1 MYMHLSF
8 ELWLE
13 EIMELTKSQERRL
26 SFVASLLSLNP
37 NDPTDRIKALR
48 HLNLDEEACF
58 HGFQYSQGFLEL
70 FVFLDEM
77 TPLEKVVCNLAQD
90 LKQMQIA
97 VFRTSDPENSFF
109 MSLREEADPWAI
121 LDERTAEDEDE
132 DAPASRPYTNT
143 LEITVLRTR
152 YSRDITDSEM
162 ERTLKD
168 LRRKLNLWKI
178 DVRAKLEIVAEHD
191 DLTRDFRSADDKLEI
206 EMDAAPL
213 HMASDRG
220 ELFIGFC
227 PIRTIFDYHVNL
239 GKRLKTKHNMAIVS
253 SNIRTY
259 LGNLTHTNA
268 ALIDAFQEMERSGDC
283 TDFPFLHNGMT
294 LTGDDLRLKDRDGK
308 KILQIER
315 PKIINGAQ
323 SLFTYEQYAKKSK
336 KPINPQVLVKV
347 VVPYAGSD
355 SFLRQVTMANNR
367 QNPVFSYHLRAADDL
382 QFFIWQRYQEEG
394 FTYVYKD
401 GVRLKAR
408 TRKLE
413 VRMRPELAKTL
424 FMMDAKISE
433 SKSSDCIFDKES
445 LYQRCFGAF
454 LRVSPQKEKDFV
466 RKTIAYTKA
475 WQLLT
480 RLPIKIR
487 NVVPGQGVSIEANE
501 DNPLTKITWNGR
513 LEDKFVFRSAI
524 RDLVVALALR
534 HWLIFGDPIQDFLYL
549 VDNELDFNNSIL
561 RYASKI
567 YSEHLKTIL
576 VSEFKD
582 NKDYYDTITTID
594 KDSGESV
601 ERRLWKGFGNTPTYE
616 KVLSMLV
623 KKDPSWAK
631 CRGGIEVFI

>member
-1 MYMHLSF
+1 
-8 ELWLE
+8 
-13 EIMELTKSQERRL
+13 MELSKSQERRL

-48 HLNLDEEACF
+48 HLNLDEEGCF
-58 HGFQYSQGFLEL
+58 HGFQYSQGFLE
-70 FVFLDEM
+70 FFIFLDES
-77 TPLEKVVCNLAQD
+77 TPLEKVVHNLVQD
-90 LKQMQIA
+90 LKQLQIA
-97 VFRTSDPENSFF
+97 VFRTSDPENPFF

-121 LDERTAEDEDE
+121 LDMNSGEDEDE
-132 DAPASRPYTNT
+132 DENAPASRPYMET
-143 LEITVLRTR
+143 LEITVLRTVS
-152 YSRDITDSEM
+152 SRDITDSEM

-168 LRRKLNLWKI
+168 MRRKLNVWKAEI
-178 DVRAKLEIVAEHD
+178 SAKLEIVAEHD
-191 DLTRDFRSADDKLEI
+191 DLTKDLRSGDDKLEI
-206 EMDAAPL
+206 QMEAPPL
-213 HMASDRG
+213 HMASERG
-220 ELFIGFC
+220 ELFLGFC
-227 PIRTIFDYHVNL
+227 PIRTIFDYHVSL

-268 ALIDAFQEMERSGDC
+268 ALIDAFQEMERMDDSS
-283 TDFPFLHNGMT
+283 DFPFLHNGMT
-294 LTGDDLRLKDRDGK
+294 LTGDDLRLKERDGHK
-308 KILQIER
+308 VLQIER

-323 SLFTYEQYAKKSK
+323 SLFTYEQYFKKSK
-336 KPINPQVLVKV
+336 HPVNPYVLVKV
-347 VVPYAGSD
+347 VVPYAGAD
-355 SFLRQVTMANNR
+355 TFLRQVTMANNR

-454 LRVSPQKEKDFV
+454 LRVAPAKEQEFV

-487 NVVPGQGVSIEANE
+487 NVIPGKGVSIEAND

-513 LEDKFVFRSAI
+513 LEDKFVFRSAV

-534 HWLIFGDPIQDFLYL
+534 HWLVYGEPTQDFEYL
-549 VDNELDFNNSIL
+549 VNNELDFNNSIL
-561 RYASKI
+561 RYASRI
-567 YSEHLKTIL
+567 YGDHLKAIL
-576 VSEFKD
+576 VSEFRDDKSF
-582 NKDYYDTITTID
+582 YDTITTID

-601 ERRLWKGFGNTPTYE
+601 ERRLWKGFGNTATYE
-616 KVLSMLV
+616 KMLDLLV

-631 CRGGIEVFI
+631 CRGGIDTFL

>member
-1 MYMHLSF
+1 
-8 ELWLE
+8 
-13 EIMELTKSQERRL
+13 MELSKSQERRL

-48 HLNLDEEACF
+48 HLNLDEEGCF
-58 HGFQYSQGFLEL
+58 HGFQYSQGFLE
-70 FVFLDEM
+70 FFIFLDES
-77 TPLEKVVCNLAQD
+77 TPLEKVVHNLVQD
-90 LKQMQIA
+90 LKQLQIA
-97 VFRTSDPENSFF
+97 VFRTSDPENPFF

-121 LDERTAEDEDE
+121 LDMNSGEDEDE
-132 DAPASRPYTNT
+132 DENAPASRPYMET
-143 LEITVLRTR
+143 LEITVLRTVS
-152 YSRDITDSEM
+152 SRDITDSEM

-168 LRRKLNLWKI
+168 MRRKLNVWKAEI
-178 DVRAKLEIVAEHD
+178 SAKLEIVAEHD
-191 DLTRDFRSADDKLEI
+191 DLTKDLRSGDDKLEI
-206 EMDAAPL
+206 QMEAPPL
-213 HMASDRG
+213 HMASERG
-220 ELFIGFC
+220 ELFLGFC
-227 PIRTIFDYHVNL
+227 PIRTIFDYHVSL

-268 ALIDAFQEMERSGDC
+268 ALIDAFQEMERMDDSS
-283 TDFPFLHNGMT
+283 DFPFLHNGMT
-294 LTGDDLRLKDRDGK
+294 LTGDDLRLKERDGHK
-308 KILQIER
+308 VLQIER

-323 SLFTYEQYAKKSK
+323 SLFTYEQYFKKSK
-336 KPINPQVLVKV
+336 HPVNPYVLVKV
-347 VVPYAGSD
+347 VVPYAGAD
-355 SFLRQVTMANNR
+355 TFLRQVTMANNR

-454 LRVSPQKEKDFV
+454 LRVAPAKEQEFV

-487 NVVPGQGVSIEANE
+487 NVIPGKGVSIEAND

-513 LEDKFVFRSAI
+513 LEDKFVFRSAV

-534 HWLIFGDPIQDFLYL
+534 HWLVYGEPTQDFEYL
-549 VDNELDFNNSIL
+549 VNNELDFNNSIL
-561 RYASKI
+561 RYASRI
-567 YSEHLKTIL
+567 YADHLKAIL
-576 VSEFKD
+576 VSEFRDDKSF
-582 NKDYYDTITTID
+582 YDTITTID

-601 ERRLWKGFGNTPTYE
+601 ERRLWKGFGNTATYE
-616 KVLSMLV
+616 KMLDLLV

-631 CRGGIEVFI
+631 CRGGIDTFL

>member
-1 MYMHLSF
+1 
-8 ELWLE
+8 
-13 EIMELTKSQERRL
+13 MELTKSQERRL

-48 HLNLDEEACF
+48 HLNLDGDGCF
-58 HGFQYSQGFLEL
+58 HGFQYSQGFLE
-70 FVFLDEM
+70 FFIFLDED
-77 TPLEKVVCNLAQD
+77 TPLEKVVHNLTRD
-90 LKQMQIA
+90 LKQLQVA
-97 VFRTSDPENSFF
+97 VFRTSDPENPFF
-109 MSLREEADPWAI
+109 MSLREEADPWEV
-121 LDERTAEDEDE
+121 LSVDTEESENDE
-132 DAPASRPYTNT
+132 DAPASRPYMQT
-143 LEITVLRTR
+143 LEITVLRTMS
-152 YSRDITDSEM
+152 SRDITDSEM

-168 LRRKLNLWKI
+168 MRRKLNVWKSETH
-178 DVRAKLEIVAEHD
+178 AKIEIIAEHD
-191 DLTRDFRSADDKLEI
+191 DLTKDIRSNDDTLEI
-206 EMDAAPL
+206 DMDTAPL
-213 HMASDRG
+213 HMTSEHG
-220 ELFIGFC
+220 ELFLGFC
-227 PIRTIFDYHVNL
+227 PIRTIFDYHQAL
-239 GKRLKTKHNMAIVS
+239 GKRFKTKHNMAIVS

-268 ALIDAFQEMERSGDC
+268 ALIDAFQEMERQGDAS
-283 TDFPFLHNGMT
+283 DFPFLHNGMT
-294 LTGDDLRLKDRDGK
+294 LTGDDLRLKDRDGH

-323 SLFTYEQYAKKSK
+323 SLFTYESYFKKSK
-336 KPINPQVLVKV
+336 NPVNPFVLVKV
-347 VVPYAGSD
+347 VVPYAGAD
-355 SFLRQVTMANNR
+355 TFLRQVTMANNR

-454 LRVSPQKEKDFV
+454 LRVTPAKERDFV

-487 NVVPGQGVSIEANE
+487 NVVPGKGVSIEAND

-513 LEDKFVFRSAI
+513 LEDKFMFRSAV
-524 RDLVVALALR
+524 RDVVVALALR
-534 HWLIFGDPIQDFLYL
+534 HWLVYGNPLQDFEYL
-549 VDNELDFNNSIL
+549 VNNELDFNNSLL
-561 RYASKI
+561 RYASHI
-567 YSEHLKTIL
+567 YGDYLKTIL
-576 VSEFKD
+576 VNQFKD
-582 NKDYYDTITTID
+582 DKTYYDTITTID

-601 ERRLWKGFGNTPTYE
+601 ERRLWKGFGNTATYE
-616 KVLSMLV
+616 KMLELLI
-623 KKDPSWAK
+623 KKDAGWEK
-631 CRGGIEVFI
+631 CRGGIDVFL

>member
-1 MYMHLSF
+1 
-8 ELWLE
+8 
-13 EIMELTKSQERRL
+13 MELTKSQERRL

-48 HLNLDEEACF
+48 HLNLDEEGCF

-70 FVFLDEM
+70 FIFIDET
-77 TPLEKVVCNLAQD
+77 TPLEMAIHNLSRD
-90 LKQMQIA
+90 LKQLQVA
-97 VFRTSDPENSFF
+97 VFRTSDPENPFF
-109 MSLREEADPWAI
+109 MSLREEADPWDVLNI
-121 LDERTAEDEDE
+121 DTEEEEDL
-132 DAPASRPYTNT
+132 PASRPYMQT
-143 LEITVLRTR
+143 LEITVLRTLS
-152 YSRDITDSEM
+152 SRDITDAEM

-168 LRRKLNLWKI
+168 MRRKLSVWKTE
-178 DVRAKLEIVAEHD
+178 VRAKLEIVAEHD
-191 DLTRDFRSADDKLEI
+191 DLTKDLRNNDDKLDI
-206 EMDAAPL
+206 EMETTPL
-213 HMASDRG
+213 HMTSGRG
-220 ELFIGFC
+220 ELFVGFC
-227 PIRTIFDYHVNL
+227 PIRTIFDYHQAL

-268 ALIDAFQEMERSGDC
+268 ALIDAFQEMEKANDA

-308 KILQIER
+308 KVLQIER

-323 SLFTYEQYAKKSK
+323 SLFTYEQYFKKSK
-336 KPINPQVLVKV
+336 NPVNPYVLVKV
-347 VVPYAGSD
+347 VVPYAGAD
-355 SFLRQVTMANNR
+355 TFLRQVTMANNR

-424 FMMDAKISE
+424 FMMDSKISE
-433 SKSSDCIFDKES
+433 SRSPDCIFDKES

-454 LRVSPQKEKDFV
+454 LRVTPTKERDFV
-466 RKTIAYTKA
+466 RRTIACTKA

-487 NVVPGQGVSIEANE
+487 NVIPGKGVSIEAND

-513 LEDKFVFRSAI
+513 LEDKFMFRGAV
-524 RDLVVALALR
+524 RDVVVALALR
-534 HWLIFGDPIQDFLYL
+534 HWLVYGEPLRDFDYL
-549 VDNELDFNNSIL
+549 VNNELDFNNSVL
-561 RYASKI
+561 KYASRI
-567 YSEHLKTIL
+567 YSDYLKNIL

-582 NKDYYDTITTID
+582 DKAYYDTITTID
-594 KDSGESV
+594 KDSGENV
-601 ERRLWKGFGNTPTYE
+601 ERRLWKGFGTTATYE
-616 KVLSMLV
+616 KLLSMLV
-623 KKDPSWAK
+623 AKDPVWEK
-631 CRGGIEVFI
+631 CRGGIEVFL

>member
-1 MYMHLSF
+1 
-8 ELWLE
+8 
-13 EIMELTKSQERRL
+13 MELSKSQERRL

-48 HLNLDEEACF
+48 HLNLDEEGCF
-58 HGFQYSQGFLEL
+58 HGFQYSQGFLE
-70 FVFLDEM
+70 FFIFLDES
-77 TPLEKVVCNLAQD
+77 TPLEKVVHNLVQD
-90 LKQMQIA
+90 LKQLQIA
-97 VFRTSDPENSFF
+97 VFRTSDPENPFF

-121 LDERTAEDEDE
+121 LDMNSGEDEDE
-132 DAPASRPYTNT
+132 DENAPASRPYMET
-143 LEITVLRTR
+143 LEITVLRTVS
-152 YSRDITDSEM
+152 SRDITDSEM

-168 LRRKLNLWKI
+168 MRRKLNVWKAEI
-178 DVRAKLEIVAEHD
+178 SAKLEIVAEHD
-191 DLTRDFRSADDKLEI
+191 DLTKDLRSGDDKLEI
-206 EMDAAPL
+206 QMEAPPL
-213 HMASDRG
+213 HMASERG
-220 ELFIGFC
+220 ELFLGFC
-227 PIRTIFDYHVNL
+227 PIRTIFDYHVSL

-268 ALIDAFQEMERSGDC
+268 ALIDAFQEMERMDDSS
-283 TDFPFLHNGMT
+283 DFPFLHNGMT
-294 LTGDDLRLKDRDGK
+294 LTGDDLRLKERDGHK
-308 KILQIER
+308 VLQIER

-323 SLFTYEQYAKKSK
+323 SLFTYEQYFKKSK
-336 KPINPQVLVKV
+336 HPVNPYVLVKV
-347 VVPYAGSD
+347 VVPYAGAD
-355 SFLRQVTMANNR
+355 TFLRQVTMANNR

-454 LRVSPQKEKDFV
+454 LRVAPAKEQEFV

-487 NVVPGQGVSIEANE
+487 NVIPGKGVSIEAND

-513 LEDKFVFRSAI
+513 LEDKFVFRSAV

-534 HWLIFGDPIQDFLYL
+534 HWLVYGEPTQDFEYL
-549 VDNELDFNNSIL
+549 VNNELDFNNSIL
-561 RYASKI
+561 RYASRI
-567 YSEHLKTIL
+567 YGDHLKAIL
-576 VSEFKD
+576 VSEFRDDK
-582 NKDYYDTITTID
+582 NFYDTITTID

-601 ERRLWKGFGNTPTYE
+601 ERRLWKGFGNSVTYE
-616 KVLSMLV
+616 KMLDLLI
-623 KKDPSWAK
+623 KKDASWAK
-631 CRGGIEVFI
+631 CRGGIDTFL

>member
-1 MYMHLSF
+1 
-8 ELWLE
+8 
-13 EIMELTKSQERRL
+13 MELTKSQERRL

-48 HLNLDEEACF
+48 HLNLDEEGCF

-70 FVFLDEM
+70 FIFLDEM
-77 TPLEKVVCNLAQD
+77 TPLEKVVCNLVQD

-97 VFRTSDPENSFF
+97 VFRTSDPENPFF
-109 MSLREEADPWAI
+109 MSLREEADPWAV
-121 LDERTAEDEDE
+121 LDGNATEEEDEDT
-132 DAPASRPYTNT
+132 PASRPYMET

-213 HMASDRG
+213 HMTSDRG
-220 ELFIGFC
+220 ELFLGFC
-227 PIRTIFDYHVNL
+227 PIRTIFEYHLNL

-268 ALIDAFQEMERSGDC
+268 ALIDAFQEMERTSDS

-308 KILQIER
+308 KVLLIER

-336 KPINPQVLVKV
+336 KPVNPQVLVKV

-355 SFLRQVTMANNR
+355 SFLKQVTMANNR

-433 SKSSDCIFDKES
+433 SKSSDCIFDKET

-454 LRVSPQKEKDFV
+454 LRVAPQKEKDFV

-487 NVVPGQGVSIEANE
+487 NVVPGQGVSIEAND

-513 LEDKFVFRSAI
+513 LEDKFVFRSAV
-524 RDLVVALALR
+524 RDLVVSLALR
-534 HWLIFGDPIQDFLYL
+534 HWLIFGDPIQDFKYL
-549 VDNELDFNNSIL
+549 VENELDFNNSIL

-567 YSEHLKTIL
+567 YSDYLKTIL

-582 NKDYYDTITTID
+582 DKNYYDTITTID

-601 ERRLWKGFGNTPTYE
+601 ERRLWKGFGNTQTYE
-616 KVLSMLV
+616 RVLNMLI
-623 KKDPSWAK
+623 KKDSSWAK
-631 CRGGIEVFI
+631 CRGGIEAFI

>member
-1 MYMHLSF
+1 
-8 ELWLE
+8 
-13 EIMELTKSQERRL
+13 MELSKSQERRL

-48 HLNLDEEACF
+48 HLNLDEEGCF
-58 HGFQYSQGFLEL
+58 HGFQYSQGFLE
-70 FVFLDEM
+70 FFIFLDES
-77 TPLEKVVCNLAQD
+77 TPLEKVVHNLVQD
-90 LKQMQIA
+90 LKQLQIA
-97 VFRTSDPENSFF
+97 VFRTSDPENQFF

-121 LDERTAEDEDE
+121 LDMNSGEGDDEDE
-132 DAPASRPYTNT
+132 NAPASRPYMET
-143 LEITVLRTR
+143 LEITVLRTVS
-152 YSRDITDSEM
+152 SRDITDSEM

-168 LRRKLNLWKI
+168 MRRKLNVWKAE
-178 DVRAKLEIVAEHD
+178 VCAKLEIVAEHD
-191 DLTRDFRSADDKLEI
+191 DLTKDLRSGDDKLEI
-206 EMDAAPL
+206 QMEAPPL
-213 HMASDRG
+213 HMASERG
-220 ELFIGFC
+220 ELFLGFC
-227 PIRTIFDYHVNL
+227 PIRTIFDYHVSL

-268 ALIDAFQEMERSGDC
+268 ALIDAFQEMERMDDSS
-283 TDFPFLHNGMT
+283 DFPFLHNGMT
-294 LTGDDLRLKDRDGK
+294 LTGDDLRLKERDGHK
-308 KILQIER
+308 MLQIER

-323 SLFTYEQYAKKSK
+323 SLFTYEQYFKKSK
-336 KPINPQVLVKV
+336 HPVNPYVLVKV
-347 VVPYAGSD
+347 VVPYAGAD
-355 SFLRQVTMANNR
+355 TFLRQVTMANNR

-454 LRVSPQKEKDFV
+454 LRVAPAKEQEFV

-487 NVVPGQGVSIEANE
+487 NVIPGKGVSIEAND

-513 LEDKFVFRSAI
+513 LEDKFVFRSAV

-534 HWLIFGDPIQDFLYL
+534 HWLVYGEPTQDFEYL
-549 VDNELDFNNSIL
+549 VNNELDFNNSIL
-561 RYASKI
+561 RYASRI
-567 YSEHLKTIL
+567 YGDHLKAIL
-576 VSEFKD
+576 VSEFRDDKSF
-582 NKDYYDTITTID
+582 YDTITTID

-601 ERRLWKGFGNTPTYE
+601 ERRLWKGFGNTATYE
-616 KVLSMLV
+616 KMLDLLV
-623 KKDPSWAK
+623 KKDASWAK
-631 CRGGIEVFI
+631 CRGGIDAFL

>member
-1 MYMHLSF
+1 
-8 ELWLE
+8 
-13 EIMELTKSQERRL
+13 MELTKSQERRL

-48 HLNLDEEACF
+48 HLNLDEEGCF

-70 FVFLDEM
+70 FIFLDEM

-97 VFRTSDPENSFF
+97 VFRTSDPENPFF
-109 MSLREEADPWAI
+109 MSLREEADPWAV
-121 LDERTAEDEDE
+121 LDGNATEEEDEDT
-132 DAPASRPYTNT
+132 PASRPYMET

-213 HMASDRG
+213 HMTSDRG
-220 ELFIGFC
+220 ELFLGFC
-227 PIRTIFDYHVNL
+227 PIRTIFEYHLNL

-268 ALIDAFQEMERSGDC
+268 ALIDAFQEMERTSDS

-308 KILQIER
+308 KVLLIER

-336 KPINPQVLVKV
+336 KPVNPQVLVKV

-355 SFLRQVTMANNR
+355 SFLKQVTMANNR

-433 SKSSDCIFDKES
+433 SKSSDCIFDKET

-454 LRVSPQKEKDFV
+454 LRVAPQKEKDFV

-487 NVVPGQGVSIEANE
+487 NVVPGQGVSIEAND

-513 LEDKFVFRSAI
+513 LEDKFVFRSAV
-524 RDLVVALALR
+524 RDLVVSLALR
-534 HWLIFGDPIQDFLYL
+534 HWLIFGDPIQDFEYL
-549 VDNELDFNNSIL
+549 VENELDFNNSIL

-567 YSEHLKTIL
+567 YSDYLKTIL

-582 NKDYYDTITTID
+582 DKNYYDTITTID

-601 ERRLWKGFGNTPTYE
+601 ERRLWKGFGNTQTYE
-616 KVLSMLV
+616 RVLNMLI
-623 KKDPSWAK
+623 KKDSSWAK
-631 CRGGIEVFI
+631 CRGGIEAFI